1 MERLYRSKSN
11 RVIAGVCGGFAE
23 YFRIDPTII
32 RIIWILISLSGTGI
46 LAYIIAAI
54 IMPDEEKVV
63 GDRSGWNEGPKT
75 EADSFTSSFESDRE
89 KDAWEQ
95 SPKYNSERNRFV
107 LGAILVGLGILFLG
121 NQIIPRLFELKYL
134 VPILLIGIGGFI
146 VFRGRH

>member
-1 MERLYRSKSN
+1 MERLYRPKNN
-11 RVIAGVCGGFAE
+11 RVIAGVCGGFAQ

-46 LAYIIAAI
+46 LAYIVAAI
-54 IMPDEEKVV
+54 IMPDEDKVV
-63 GDRSGWNEGPKT
+63 GSRNEWNESPKT
-75 EADSFTSSFESDRE
+75 EADDFVSSFESE
-89 KDAWEQ
+89 KDNWGEQ
-95 SPKYNSERNRFV
+95 PPKYNSERNRFV

>member
-32 RIIWILISLSGTGI
+32 RIIWILIGLAGAG
-46 LAYIIAAI
+46 LPAYIIAAI
-54 IMPDEEKVV
+54 IMPDEDKVAA
-63 GDRSGWNEGPKT
+63 GKSEWKEPPKA
-75 EADSFTSSFESDRE
+75 EEDSFTSSFESEQDN
-89 KDAWEQ
+89 WEQ
-95 SPKYNSERNRFV
+95 PVKPKYDSERNRYV

-146 VFRGRH
+146 VFRRRH